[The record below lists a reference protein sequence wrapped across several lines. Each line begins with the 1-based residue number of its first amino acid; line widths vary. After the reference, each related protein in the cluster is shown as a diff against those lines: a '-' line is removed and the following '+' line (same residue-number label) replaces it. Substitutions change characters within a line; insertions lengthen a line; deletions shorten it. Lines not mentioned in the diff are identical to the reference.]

1 MNDLEIIEKYVV
13 YLIGECGLSVTL
25 HPMESEALIT
35 FSPLMRF
42 NTHDNSYCTGVKWKQ
57 CGYEACL
64 NQQRRVFEKISKGGA
79 SFCGVCHA
87 GIFEY
92 VYPIR
97 SADGVIGFI
106 SVGGYQSQNAGEYIN
121 RAASLFG
128 YSAENLSKS
137 YSTLKKEIPDKARID
152 TLIYPL
158 CQMLELA
165 YLKEIKG
172 DNGDTPI
179 KRAMT
184 YIQKNYSTPLNV
196 EDICKHLGC
205 SRSYF
210 SHAFKRGAGLGF
222 REYLINIRIEN
233 AKRLLT
239 LSELNVTEIAFS
251 VGFSD
256 SNYFTSL
263 FKKKSGISPLAY
275 RKQTKGK

>member
-1 MNDLEIIEKYVV
+1 
-13 YLIGECGLSVTL
+13 
-25 HPMESEALIT
+25 
-35 FSPLMRF
+35 
-42 NTHDNSYCTGVKWKQ
+42 
-57 CGYEACL
+57 
-64 NQQRRVFEKISKGGA
+64 
-79 SFCGVCHA
+79 
-87 GIFEY
+87 
-92 VYPIR
+92 
-97 SADGVIGFI
+97 
-106 SVGGYQSQNAGEYIN
+106 
-121 RAASLFG
+121 
-128 YSAENLSKS
+128 
-137 YSTLKKEIPDKARID
+137 
-152 TLIYPL
+152 
-158 CQMLELA
+158 
-165 YLKEIKG
+165 
-172 DNGDTPI
+172 
-179 KRAMT
+179 MT

-205 SRSYF
+205 SGSYF